1 VIALT
6 GPVPW
11 LWLAGPADIRNN
23 DVVKNVEPVVDHAGA
38 RVPAAGPTL
47 PGVDVRTRDRVAR
60 LLLEEGAATA
70 VDLSERLGCTP
81 TAVRRHLDAMLAEGR
96 VVSRERPGHG
106 PRGRGRPAK
115 EFMLTDAGRQSFP
128 HTYDDLA
135 AEVLR
140 FLARQHGQDAVASFA
155 QERVQVLEERC
166 RAAMADAGD
175 DPFAR
180 AEALAEALSAEGYA
194 ASASALAG
202 GGQLCQHHC
211 PVAQVAAEFPELC
224 EAETAVISR
233 LLGSHVQR
241 LATIAHGDGVCTTH
255 IPAPPGQGRGP
266 RSPSARPKPRPPVAR
281 AGADRP

>member
-1 VIALT
+1 VSVLT
-6 GPVPW
+6 RACAEPP
-11 LWLAGPADIRNN
+11 LAGAADIRNN
-23 DVVKNVEPVVDHAGA
+23 GVVKNVEPIATAGA
-38 RVPAAGPTL
+38 QTPAAGAAV
-47 PGVDVRTRDRVAR
+47 PGADVRTRDRITR
-60 LLLEEGAATA
+60 LLLEEGGATA
-70 VDLSERLGCTP
+70 THLSERLGLTP
-81 TAVRRHLDAMLAEGR
+81 AAVRRHLDALLAEGT
-96 VVSRERPGHG
+96 VESRERPGRG

-115 EFMLTDAGRQSFP
+115 EFVLTSAGRQMFP

-140 FLARQHGQDAVASFA
+140 FLARAHGHDAVATFA
-155 QERVQVLEERC
+155 AERVRVLEERC

-175 DPFAR
+175 DPLAK
-180 AEALAEALSAEGYA
+180 AEALAGALSAEGYA

-211 PVAQVAAEFPELC
+211 PVAQVAAEFPQLC

-255 IPAPPGQGRGP
+255 IPVPLA
-266 RSPSARPKPRPPVAR
+266 RSN
-281 AGADRP
+281 

>member
-1 VIALT
+1 MTVLT
-6 GPVPW
+6 GGPAGPP
-11 LWLAGPADIRNN
+11 LAGRPDIRNN
-23 DVVKNVEPVVDHAGA
+23 DVVKNVERTAERVTPVGGA
-38 RVPAAGPTL
+38 S
-47 PGVDVRTRDRVAR
+47 PGADVKTRDRITR
-60 LLLEEGAATA
+60 LLLEQGGATA
-70 VDLSERLGCTP
+70 TDLSERLGLTP
-81 TAVRRHLDAMLAEGR
+81 AAVRRHLDALLAEGC
-96 VVSRERPGHG
+96 VVSRERPGRG

-115 EFMLTDAGRQSFP
+115 EFLLTDVGRQTFP

-140 FLARQHGQDAVASFA
+140 FLARAHGHDAVASFA
-155 QERVQVLEERC
+155 AERVRVLEERC

-175 DPFAR
+175 DPLAR
-180 AEALAEALSAEGYA
+180 AEALAGALSAEGYA

-211 PVAQVAAEFPELC
+211 PVAQVAAEFPQLC

-255 IPAPPGQGRGP
+255 IP
-266 RSPSARPKPRPPVAR
+266 RPKQAV
-281 AGADRP
+281 